1 MEMTAWSEYAAAKS
15 RLIGGLRGTVLELGA
30 GRGANFAHLSP
41 NVSWIG
47 LEPHDRTRAALL
59 RTAHD
64 LRRRQVLAAPAERIP
79 LPEASVDGVLSTVVL
94 CSVSDL
100 GAALA
105 EVRRVLRPGGRF
117 VFFEHVAAPPGTW
130 TYRLQRLAAPFSR
143 TFDKGCDP
151 TRDIGTAIRSAGFA
165 TVDLDRYI
173 RPGPLQVPFIAGVAH
188 NAADQRRAAR

>member
-1 MEMTAWSEYAAAKS
+1 MGMTAWSEYAAAKS
-15 RLIGGLRGTVLELGA
+15 RLIGGLRGTVLEIGA
-30 GRGANFAHLSP
+30 GRGANFGYLSP
-41 NVSWIG
+41 DVSWIG

-59 RTAHD
+59 RTAAAHD
-64 LRRRQVLAAPAERIP
+64 LPSRQVLAASAERIP

-117 VFFEHVAAPPGTW
+117 VFFEHVAAPSGTW
-130 TYRLQRLAAPFSR
+130 THHLQRIAAPFTR

-151 TRDIGTAIRSAGFA
+151 SRDIGTAIRSAGFA
-165 TVDLDRYI
+165 TVEFDRYV
-173 RPGPLQVPFIAGVAH
+173 RPGPLHIPFIAGT
-188 NAADQRRAAR
+188 ADN